1 MWLVVANSSSG
12 KGKATL
18 LASEFITLLA
28 QKNYEYK
35 LISESTFDK
44 TSEYLK
50 SEIESGRYTKLVAV
64 GGDGLV
70 NLCLQSVAQKDIT
83 LGVIPAGTGNDF
95 ARAVGVNGKSTK
107 QIFDLITTEQPT
119 KLDLGKISSSSGVR
133 WYVQVLSTGFDAVV
147 NSLANKITWPKGKS
161 KYTIA
166 TILIISRFKPISY
179 KIEIDGKKLDQNAM
193 LLSIGNGESYGGGM
207 RICPGASNTDGL
219 LDVLLVRPVSRFVL
233 LTIFPKVFKGNHI
246 PHPKIDTYKAK
257 VIKIAANT
265 AAYADGELVSDLP
278 IEVSNVPRA
287 LNTWLA
293 I

>member
-18 LASEFITLLA
+18 LASDFITLLA
-28 QKNYEYK
+28 RKNFEYR
-35 LISESTFDK
+35 LINESTFAK
-44 TSEYLK
+44 TSEHLK
-50 SEIESGRYTKLVAV
+50 REIESGKYTKLVAV

-70 NLCLQSVAQKDIT
+70 NLCLQYVAQKDIS

-95 ARAVGVNGKSTK
+95 ARAVGVNGKSAK
-107 QIFDLITTEQPT
+107 QIFDLITTQQPT
-119 KLDLGKISSSSGVR
+119 KLDLGKITSSSGVR

-161 KYTIA
+161 KYTVA

-219 LDVLLVRPVSRFVL
+219 LDVLLVRPVSRVVL
-233 LTIFPKVFKGNHI
+233 LTIFPKVFFGKHI
-246 PHPKIDTYKAK
+246 PHPRIEILKAK
-257 VIKIAANT
+257 QVRLDAKTFAH
-265 AAYADGELVSDLP
+265 ADGEYVSELP
-278 IEVSNVPRA
+278 ISISNEPKA
-287 LNTWLA
+287 LSTWLMK
-293 I
+293 